1 MGRHVTATLA
11 CAAVFSATVVIGIP
25 SAQSSPSSPDGQ
37 QAPATSDHA
46 QQSGTPLADQQFVVQ
61 AAMANMAE
69 IQLGHLAVKNA
80 KHPSV
85 KKFAQMMIDD
95 HLKTQNA
102 LADAA
107 YGAGIHWPT
116 QLNDGH
122 RQLQYRLST
131 LKNEQFDREYMKTM
145 VDAHRD
151 VEQLLAVRVGEGDA
165 NTDTQTRASRGA
177 AKSDDASLTGKLNDW
192 ATKTLP
198 SVRAHRKEAEQV
210 YDELAKAE

>member
-11 CAAVFSATVVIGIP
+11 RATVFSATVVFGIA
-25 SAQSSPSSPDGQ
+25 SAQSSPSSPDRQ
-37 QAPATSDHA
+37 QAPATSDPA

-80 KHPSV
+80 KDPSV

-107 YGAGIHWPT
+107 YGTGIHWPT
-116 QLNDGH
+116 QLSDGH

-131 LKNEQFDREYMKTM
+131 LKNEQFDREYMKAM

-151 VEQLLAVRVGEGDA
+151 VEQVLAVRVDEGGA
-165 NTDTQTRASRGA
+165 NTEIQTRASRGA
-177 AKSDDASLTGKLNDW
+177 AKSDGASLAAKLNDW
-192 ATKTLP
+192 ATRTLP
-198 SVRAHRKEAEQV
+198 SVRAHLKEAEQV
-210 YDELAKAE
+210 YGQLAKAE